1 MEGERRTMPS
11 DFTKLPR
18 LHIAGIELPR
28 EVEGLYDLACNLWWT
43 WNPAARELF
52 SAMDGRAWTLY
63 RNPVQ
68 LLINFDH
75 SHWEAKL
82 EDERFRGLYQK
93 VIRMFESYM
102 AGLSESWF
110 AKRFPEV
117 QGPIAYFCMEYGLDP
132 CLPLYS
138 GGLGVLAG
146 DHLKSASDLGV
157 PLVGVG
163 LLYHNGYFHQ
173 NIDADGRQQHIY
185 PEHDFSRLPIRP
197 AAGHTGRA
205 VMISIPFGDRELHI
219 QVWIAMVG
227 RVPLLLLDTDV
238 PQNDS
243 ADRPIT
249 SILYTPGREMRL
261 AQELVLGIGGARAL
275 AALGIDPAI
284 WHMNEGHSA
293 FLQFERL
300 RRRMLEHGESF
311 DAAVAGIRRTSVF
324 TTHTPVPAGNEVF
337 EAGLIR
343 AYFDPRC
350 AELGIDPQKWLGLGN
365 NDHGEPNQPLN
376 MTALAIRTSSRIN
389 GVSEVNARVSGKMW
403 HHLLPADRPENEQ
416 IRAITNGVH
425 HPSWLGLEMQE
436 LFASWF
442 GERWPQMV
450 TSAEGR
456 DAILAAP
463 NAPLW
468 EAHLAQK
475 RHLARFLR
483 SRLRD
488 QFARHGLSPG
498 ELRKLEHTFDPEV
511 LTIGFARRFATYK
524 RAGLLFSDLHR
535 LRKLVGDTK
544 RPLQILLAGKAHP
557 ADKAGQELIQH
568 IFQLSQSEALK
579 GKVFFVED
587 YDLRVGRMLV
597 QGVDVW
603 LNTPRRPLEASGT
616 SGMKAAMNGALNC
629 SIADGWW
636 PEGFDGD
643 NGWVIGRPADDPGG
657 EAEAGRQL
665 AADDSKLDREDSLAL
680 YDLLEEQIVP
690 IYYDRDESGL
700 SSEWLRRMKEA
711 IATITPKFA
720 SDRMVREYT
729 ELAYASL
736 LESAG
741 AEPLTGQ
748 LIAAVSEAETG

>member
-1 MEGERRTMPS
+1 MPS
-11 DFTKLPR
+11 DFTQLPR

-28 EVEGLYDLACNLWWT
+28 EVQGLYDLACNLWWT

-52 SAMDGRAWTLY
+52 AAMDSRAWTLY

-68 LLINFDH
+68 LLINFDRD
-75 SHWEAKL
+75 HWQTKL
-82 EDERFRGLYQK
+82 EDDHFRGLYQK
-93 VIRMFESYM
+93 VIRMFEAYM
-102 AGLSESWF
+102 AGAGDTWF
-110 AKRFPEV
+110 AKRYPDLD
-117 QGPIAYFCMEYGLDP
+117 GPIAYFCMEYGLDP
-132 CLPLYS
+132 CLPIYS
-138 GGLGVLAG
+138 GGLGILAG

-163 LLYHNGYFHQ
+163 LLYRNGYFHQ

-185 PEHDFSRLPIRP
+185 PEHDFSRLPLRP

-205 VMISIPFGDRELHI
+205 VMVSIPYGGRELHL
-219 QVWIAMVG
+219 QVWIALVG

-261 AQELVLGIGGARAL
+261 AQELVLGIGGVRAL
-275 AALGIDPAI
+275 EALGIEPAV

-293 FLQFERL
+293 FMQFERL
-300 RRRMLEHGESF
+300 RRLMSGRGESF
-311 DAAVAGIRRTSVF
+311 DDAIATLRRTSVF
-324 TTHTPVPAGNEVF
+324 TTHTPVAAGNEVF
-337 EAGLIR
+337 DAPLIR
-343 AYFDPRC
+343 AYFDPLC
-350 AELGIDPQKWLGLGN
+350 EEIGIEPEQWLGLGN

-403 HHLLPADRPENEQ
+403 HHVIPADRPENEK

-425 HPSWLGLEMQE
+425 PPTWLGIELQE

-442 GERWPQMV
+442 GERWPQVV

-456 DAILAAP
+456 EAVLAAP
-463 NAPLW
+463 DAPLW
-468 EAHLAQK
+468 EVHLAQK

-488 QFARHGLSPG
+488 QFARHGLSPA

-535 LRKLVGDTK
+535 LRKLVGDST

-568 IFQLSQSEALK
+568 IFQLSQSDALK

-587 YDLRVGRMLV
+587 YDMRVGRMLV

-636 PEGFDGD
+636 PEGYDGE
-643 NGWVIGRPADDPGG
+643 NGWVIGSTTDDPTRDTSAGKEPMAD
-657 EAEAGRQL
+657 EA
-665 AADDSKLDREDSLAL
+665 KNDREDGLAL

-690 IYYDRDESGL
+690 IYYARNETGL
-700 SSEWLRRMKEA
+700 PIEWLRRMKEA
-711 IATITPKFA
+711 IATITPKFS
-720 SDRMVREYT
+720 SDRMVRDYT
-729 ELAYASL
+729 ETAYASL
-736 LESAG
+736 LEAMVAPAG
-741 AEPLTGQ
+741 Q
-748 LIAAVSEAETG
+748 V